1 MESVPASESTPDESV
16 NEPETETPKTLIQ
29 ALEAARNKLLDRSLR
44 NKLIHTNVASTKA
57 RQIRIIDEL
66 SDEIF
71 KILRA
76 GKTMTFVAGSASRS
90 GGDDT
95 DQQEDELYVPPTDD
109 EVVDGIAARHRDQKL
124 QTRLTPEGLQRK
136 LLGLFYE
143 GQTIEEEQGVNV
155 LFLALGFLRWQEAK
169 KSEVDRF
176 APLVL
181 LPVELIREGA
191 RDRFKLRLRPDDL
204 YTNVSLQAWLKE
216 QFNIALPDVSDTEE
230 FSASEYHRQVAQA
243 IGSRQG
249 WEVVKDEI
257 CLGFFSFSK
266 FLLWRD
272 LDPTNWPSAKSLLD
286 HPLLRDILLR
296 HLEET
301 EPQDSPLVD
310 EDQVLDD
317 VFKPADLTHITDAD
331 SSQAIA
337 IQEALAERNLVIQG
351 PPGTG
356 KSQTI
361 TNLIAGAVKRGK
373 SVLFIAEKMAALDVV
388 HSRLVKAKL
397 RPICL
402 ELHSRKASKVQFLE
416 QLRTAMTAPPP
427 PAWSPNIFREVEES
441 QQVLRDH
448 TNKLHK
454 SGPNGFAPFEL
465 IGHIALLKALAT
477 PTPDFEVPAAQAWS
491 RDELNAQADQ
501 ADALASRLL
510 TAGIPLQHPWRGC
523 GIRTPDLLEQD
534 RLRPTVQSL
543 ATAALLLVAEEQQAR
558 TILNRDAPLT
568 IGEFDDAER
577 ALNHMA
583 KTPPDCD
590 DLLVSDRVSESVT
603 ELESIVD
610 LGERLAN
617 LNERFGAHRALY
629 DYLCCDDDRE
639 TLRLAWACL
648 SHRPSGCDDLLIAD
662 PLLQDPALG
671 SCIECGETF
680 YAETAA
686 LRASVIEAAFDQ
698 DWLTVRRTIAAHGR
712 SWLRWF
718 SSEYRSALREL
729 SSVCQGP
736 LSKSVDEKLSV
747 LDRLIRRRQLNEELE
762 ALQPAIAFFGARW
775 RGPETDWAYLR
786 SLNAW
791 AKAAA
796 VFEPEI
802 HLRSSRAFELADAS
816 PNFAQTPAEQAELLS
831 GVAEIVRIEREL
843 CDRSEQIALL
853 GEHWQSKET
862 DWSKIRS
869 ALEWV
874 RTAKSF
880 EPLLNLRRSEVIV
893 HRASAAAHSESLHA
907 GTAETLVAL
916 DALTNAVKLNLDE
929 TSLGGGLNQHTSA
942 DVYDISSRWL
952 REFERITEWPPVRQ
966 ELARIAGEVSVDLS
980 DRILDGRVSAAH
992 LKNTLL
998 LSAYEAIWQRLRAA
1012 EPHVENAAGDDLHR
1026 QVVRFRSADEGRI
1039 KIASDEVS
1047 RAHVDRCPTGS
1058 AGAVGIIK
1066 DETKKS
1072 RRLKPVRKLM
1082 DEAGEAVQ
1090 RFKPVFLMSPLS
1102 VAQFL
1107 APGRL
1112 EFDLCVIDEASQVR
1126 PEDALGAIARCKQ
1139 LVVVGDE
1146 KQLPPTSFFSRM
1158 INDLDEPD
1166 EDREEITDQ
1175 GTRAAAVKDVESILN
1190 LCSRFPERMLRW
1202 HYRSEHPSLIAT
1214 SNRNFYRNELL
1225 LPPSVISGAGDGN
1238 EGLVFHKVA
1247 EGGYERGRTARNEI
1261 EAEALALAV
1270 AEHAEKH
1277 PDQSLGIGT
1286 FSVAQR
1292 DAIRDRLDIAASKN
1306 PDLDNFLRRGVRE
1319 EKVFVKNLENIQGD
1333 ERDVILISV
1342 GYGRDKD
1349 GRLTQQFGPVGRDG
1363 GERRLNVLITRARKR
1378 CEVFSSIVAEDIKMA
1393 GAPKPGVA
1401 ALREFLKLAR
1411 DGFADV
1417 PEETGKGFDS
1427 DFEES
1432 VAIAVEAMGYQV
1444 HPQVGM
1450 AGFFVDLG
1458 VVHPQHSNKY
1468 VLGIECDGAA
1478 YHSSRF
1484 ARDRDRLRQHI
1495 LEKRGWQMHRIWS
1508 TDWFYRQERELA
1520 KLRDALEKVVAGQRL
1535 PDAEQTFASAIEIPG
1550 AVQTALE
1557 LEDAIPP
1564 SISRGLP
1571 PYRLYSQL
1579 APERFSM
1586 QPHQLSAA
1594 RLGELVVAI
1603 VEIEQPIHQEEVAR
1617 RLATSFGLQRAGGR
1631 IQQVALQGLRY
1642 AERKGQLKQRKSFW
1656 GTASSGATIARD
1668 RSSLPSASTARKP
1681 ELICSTEIA
1690 EAIVRVLRESL
1701 ALTSDELIVETARA
1715 FGFAR
1720 TGGDVAT
1727 SIRKALKSEMDGRI
1741 KVDHLG
1747 RIALA

>member
-1 MESVPASESTPDESV
+1 MDRVSAGELTSVESAQ
-16 NEPETETPKTLIQ
+16 EPELEAPKTLVQ

-44 NKLIHTNVASTKA
+44 NKLIHTNVASSKA

-76 GKTMTFVAGSASRS
+76 GKPMTFVAGSASRS
-90 GGDDT
+90 GDEREQEEDDV
-95 DQQEDELYVPPTDD
+95 YVPPSDD
-109 EVVDGIAARHRDQKL
+109 EIVDGVAARHRDQKL

-136 LLGLFYE
+136 LLSLFYE

-181 LPVELIREGA
+181 LPVELIRDGA

-216 QFNIALPDVSDTEE
+216 QFNIALPDVVDADE
-230 FSASEYHRQVAQA
+230 FSVREYHRQVAQA

-249 WEVVKDEI
+249 WEVVEDEI

-286 HPLLRDILLR
+286 HPLLRGILLR

-301 EPQDSPLVD
+301 EPQDSPLVE

-337 IQEALAERNLVIQG
+337 IQEALAGRNLVIQG

-397 RPICL
+397 QPICL

-416 QLRTAMTAPPP
+416 QLRTAMAAPPP
-427 PAWSPNIFREVEES
+427 PAWSPNIFRELEES
-441 QQVLRDH
+441 QRLLRDH
-448 TNKLHK
+448 TNKLHQP
-454 SGPNGFAPFEL
+454 GPNGFTAFEL
-465 IGHIALLKALAT
+465 IGHIARLKALGT
-477 PTPDFEVPAAQAWS
+477 PTPDFELSTAQAWS
-491 RDELNAQADQ
+491 RDDLNAQAEQ
-501 ADALASRLL
+501 AEALASRLL

-523 GIRTPDLLEQD
+523 GISTPDLLEQD
-534 RLRPTVQSL
+534 RLRPTVQCL
-543 ATAALLLVAEEQQAR
+543 ATAASVLLAEEQQAR
-558 TILNRDAPLT
+558 TFLDHDGPFT
-568 IGEFDDAER
+568 IGEFDEAER
-577 ALNHMA
+577 ALDHLA
-583 KTPPDCD
+583 KTPADSN
-590 DLLVSDRVSESVT
+590 DLLVSDPVSESVT
-603 ELESIVD
+603 ELESLVD
-610 LGERLAN
+610 LGEQVAKLI
-617 LNERFGAHRALY
+617 ERFGAYRELYNAL
-629 DYLCCDDDRE
+629 CTDDRE

-648 SHRPSGCDDLLIAD
+648 SNRPSGSDDLLVAD
-662 PLLQDPALG
+662 ALVRDAELG
-671 SCIECGETF
+671 SCIECGEAF
-680 YAETAA
+680 YTETAG
-686 LRASVIEAAFDQ
+686 LRAIVIDAALDQ
-698 DWLTVRRTIAAHGR
+698 DWLDIRRTIAAHGR

-718 SSEYRSALREL
+718 SSEFRNALREL
-729 SSVCQGP
+729 SSVWQGP
-736 LSKSVDEKLSV
+736 LPKLIDEKLSV
-747 LDRLIRRRQLNEELE
+747 LDKLIRRRQLKEELE
-762 ALQPAIAFFGARW
+762 VLQPAIAFFGARW
-775 RGPETDWAYLR
+775 RGSDTDWAYLR
-786 SLNAW
+786 SLITW
-791 AKAAA
+791 ANTAAA
-796 VFEPEI
+796 FEPEI
-802 HLRSSRAFELADAS
+802 CFRSSQAFELVDAS
-816 PNFAQTPAEQAELLS
+816 PAFPQSQADQEELLS
-831 GVAEIVRIEREL
+831 GLAEIVRIEREVGE
-843 CDRSEQIALL
+843 RSEQIALL
-853 GEHWQSKET
+853 GEHWHSKET
-862 DWSKIRS
+862 DWGKIRS
-869 ALEWV
+869 ALAWV
-874 RTAKSF
+874 RTAQSF
-880 EPLLNLRRSEVIV
+880 EPLLNLRRSKVIA
-893 HRASAAAHSESLHA
+893 HSASAAARSESLKES
-907 GTAETLVAL
+907 TVETRRAF

-929 TSLGGGLNQHTSA
+929 TPLNRGLDQHTSA

-952 REFERITEWPPVRQ
+952 REFERITEWPPIRD
-966 ELARIAGEVSVDLS
+966 ELARIATEVSVELS
-980 DRILDGRVSAAH
+980 DRVLDGRVTAIH
-992 LKNTLL
+992 LKNILL
-998 LSAYEAIWQRLRAA
+998 LSAYEAIWQRLRAT
-1012 EPHVENAAGDDLHR
+1012 EPHIEKAAGDDLHR
-1026 QVVRFRSADEGRI
+1026 QVVRFRSADKGRI
-1039 KIASDEVS
+1039 KVASDEVS
-1047 RAHVDRCPTGS
+1047 RAHVDKCPTGS

-1112 EFDLCVIDEASQVR
+1112 QFDLCVIDEASQVR
-1126 PEDALGAIARCKQ
+1126 PEDALGAIARCNQ
-1139 LVVVGDE
+1139 LVVVGDD

-1158 INDLDEPD
+1158 INDLDESD
-1166 EDREEITDQ
+1166 DDREELTDQ

-1261 EAEALALAV
+1261 EAEALAIAV
-1270 AEHAEKH
+1270 AEHAKKH

-1292 DAIRDRLDIAASKN
+1292 DAIRDRLDISAAKN
-1306 PDLDNFLRRGVRE
+1306 PELDNFLRRGVRD

-1342 GYGRDKD
+1342 GYGRDKE

-1378 CEVFSSIVAEDIKMA
+1378 CEVFSSIVAEDIKID

-1411 DGFADV
+1411 DGFADL

-1484 ARDRDRLRQHI
+1484 ARDRDRLRQQI
-1495 LEKRGWQMHRIWS
+1495 LESRGWQMHRIWS

-1520 KLRDALEKVVAGQRL
+1520 KVRDALAKAVAGERL
-1535 PDAEQTFASAIEIPG
+1535 PNADQTFAPDIEIPS
-1550 AVQTALE
+1550 AVQTVFE
-1557 LEDAIPP
+1557 LEAVEVPA
-1564 SISRGLP
+1564 ISRGLP
-1571 PYRLYSQL
+1571 PYQLYSQM
-1579 APERFSM
+1579 APERGSL

-1594 RLGELVVAI
+1594 RLGELVAAI
-1603 VEIEQPIHQEEVAR
+1603 VEVEQPIHHEEVAR
-1617 RLATSFGLQRAGGR
+1617 RLATSFNLQRAGGR
-1631 IQQVALQGLRY
+1631 IQEAALQGLRF
-1642 AERKGQLKQRKSFW
+1642 AERKGQLKQRQGFW
-1656 GTASSGATIARD
+1656 RTAAGVKTLARD

-1681 ELICSTEIA
+1681 ELICPTEIA
-1690 EAIVRVLRESL
+1690 EAIVGVLRESL
-1701 ALTSDELIVETARA
+1701 ALTPDELIIETARA
-1715 FGFAR
+1715 LGFAR
-1720 TGGDVAT
+1720 TGGDVAAAIGKT
-1727 SIRKALKSEMDGRI
+1727 LKSEMDARI
-1741 KVDHLG
+1741 RVDHLG
-1747 RIALA
+1747 RIGLA

>member
-1 MESVPASESTPDESV
+1 MESVPAGESMPVESAK
-16 NEPETETPKTLIQ
+16 EPEAEAPKTLIQ

-44 NKLIHTNVASTKA
+44 NKLIHTNVSSSKA

-76 GKTMTFVAGSASRS
+76 GKAMTFAAGAPSRS
-90 GGDDT
+90 GGDDS
-95 DQQEDELYVPPTDD
+95 DEQEDDVYIPPNED
-109 EVVDGIAARHRDQKL
+109 EVVNGIAARHRDQKL

-136 LLGLFYE
+136 LLSLFYE

-169 KSEVDRF
+169 KSDVDRF

-181 LPVELIREGA
+181 LPVELMRDGA

-216 QFNIALPDVSDTEE
+216 QFNIALPDVADTDE
-230 FSASEYHRQVAQA
+230 FSVSQYFRQVQEA

-249 WEVVKDEI
+249 WQVAEDEI
-257 CLGFFSFSK
+257 LLGFFSFSK

-272 LDPTNWPSAKSLLD
+272 LDPTNWPTAKSLLD
-286 HPLLRDILLR
+286 HPLLREILLR

-301 EPQDSPLVD
+301 EPEDSPLIS
-310 EDQVLDD
+310 EEQVLDD

-337 IQEALAERNLVIQG
+337 IQEALAGRNLVIQG

-397 RPICL
+397 QPICL

-427 PAWSPNIFREVEES
+427 PNWSPNVFRDLEES
-441 QQVLRDH
+441 QRALRDH

-454 SGPNGFAPFEL
+454 VGQNGFTAFEL
-465 IGHIALLKALAT
+465 IGHIARLKALGT
-477 PTPDFEVPAAQAWS
+477 PTPDLELPVAQAWS
-491 RDELNAQADQ
+491 PDDLAVEADH
-501 ADALASRLL
+501 ADALAARLL
-510 TAGIPLQHPWRGC
+510 TAGVPLQHPWRGC
-523 GIRTPDLLEQD
+523 GIPTPDLLEQD
-534 RLRPTVQSL
+534 RLRPIVSSF
-543 ATAALLLVAEEQQAR
+543 ATAASLLVAEEQQAR
-558 TILNRDAPLT
+558 TVLGQEETLT
-568 IGEFDDAER
+568 LGEFDRAEE
-577 ALNHMA
+577 ALKLVGSA
-583 KTPPDCD
+583 PTECD
-590 DLLVSDRVSESVT
+590 DLLVSDAIANSHAEVEST
-603 ELESIVD
+603 LN
-610 LGERLAN
+610 LGERLTA
-617 LNERFGAHRALY
+617 LTDSFGGYRPLY
-629 DYLCCDDDRE
+629 DHLRSEQDGNK
-639 TLRLAWACL
+639 LRLAW
-648 SHRPSGCDDLLIAD
+648 SHVANRPIDADDLLTAD
-662 PLLQDPALG
+662 ALVHDASLS
-671 SCIECGETF
+671 SCIDCGEKF
-680 YAETAA
+680 YAETTE
-686 LRASVIEAAFDQ
+686 LRAFVIDAAFRQ
-698 DWLTVRRTIAAHGR
+698 DWLPVRRTIAAHGR
-712 SWLRWF
+712 SWLRLF
-718 SSEYRSALREL
+718 SSEYRNAVSELR
-729 SSVCQGP
+729 SVWQGP
-736 LSKSVDEKLSV
+736 LPKSLDEKLGV
-747 LDRLIRRRQLNEELE
+747 LDRLIQRRQLAEELE
-762 ALQPAIAFFGARW
+762 QLQGATEFFGPLW
-775 RGPETDWAYLR
+775 SGSETDWAHLR
-786 SLNAW
+786 SIVAW

-796 VFEPEI
+796 AFEPQVQ
-802 HLRSSRAFELADAS
+802 LRTHQAFALADSS
-816 PNFAQTPAEQAELLS
+816 PAFPQGETEQEELLS
-831 GVAEIVRIEREL
+831 SLADILHIEQEL
-843 CDRSEQIALL
+843 LERSEFISLL
-853 GEHWQSKET
+853 GDHWRSLET
-862 DWSKIRS
+862 DWSKLRQ
-869 ALEWV
+869 ALAWIGK
-874 RTAKSF
+874 AKSF
-880 EPLLNLRRSEVIV
+880 EPLLHLRRSEVIAE
-893 HRASAAAHSESLHA
+893 RASAATRSESLHA
-907 GTAETLVAL
+907 SAAETRAAFEVLKNV
-916 DALTNAVKLNLDE
+916 VKLNADE
-929 TSLGGGLNQHTSA
+929 TSLNGGLDQHTSA
-942 DVYDISSRWL
+942 DLYDASSRWL
-952 REFERITEWPPVRQ
+952 REFDRITEWPPIRDELVR
-966 ELARIAGEVSVDLS
+966 LAAEVSVDLS
-980 DRILDGRVSAAH
+980 DRILDGRVTASH

-998 LSAYEAIWQRLRAA
+998 LSAYEAMWQKLRGA
-1012 EPHVENAAGDDLHR
+1012 EPDLETTSGDDLQRH
-1026 QVVRFRSADEGRI
+1026 VARFRSADVGRI

-1047 RAHVDRCPTGS
+1047 RAHVDKCPTGS

-1139 LVVVGDE
+1139 LVVVGDD

-1158 INDLDEPD
+1158 INDLDEVD
-1166 EDREEITDQ
+1166 EDGEGATDQ

-1247 EGGYERGRTARNEI
+1247 EGGYERGRTARNEL
-1261 EAEALALAV
+1261 EAEALAVAV
-1270 AEHAEKH
+1270 AEHAARH

-1292 DAIRDRLDIAASKN
+1292 DAIRDRLDIAAAKN
-1306 PDLDNFLRRGVRE
+1306 PELDAFLRRGVRD

-1378 CEVFSSIVAEDIKMA
+1378 CEVFSSITAEDIKVD

-1411 DGFADV
+1411 DGFADL

-1468 VLGIECDGAA
+1468 LLGIECDGAA

-1484 ARDRDRLRQHI
+1484 ARDRDRLRQQI
-1495 LEKRGWQMHRIWS
+1495 LESRGWQMHRIWS

-1520 KLRDALEKVVAGQRL
+1520 KLRDALEKALAGKRL
-1535 PDAEQTFASAIEIPG
+1535 PNAEQTFAADIQVP
-1550 AVQTALE
+1550 AVQTVFE
-1557 LEDAIPP
+1557 LEDAVPP
-1564 SISRGLP
+1564 AISGGLP
-1571 PYRLYSQL
+1571 PYRLYSEP
-1579 APERFSM
+1579 APERTSM

-1603 VEIEQPIHQEEVAR
+1603 VQVEQPIHQDEVGR
-1617 RLATSFGLQRAGGR
+1617 RLATSFRLQRAGGR
-1631 IQQVALQGLRY
+1631 IQEAALQGLRY
-1642 AERKGQLKQRKSFW
+1642 AERKGLLKQRQGFW
-1656 GTASSGATIARD
+1656 RTAANSGTIARD
-1668 RSSLPSASTARKP
+1668 RSPLPATSTARKP
-1681 ELICSTEIA
+1681 ELICPTEIA
-1690 EAIVRVLRESL
+1690 EAITGVLKESL
-1701 ALTSDELIVETARA
+1701 ALTPDELIVETARA

-1720 TGGDVAT
+1720 TGGDVAAA
-1727 SIRKALKSEMDGRI
+1727 IRNALKTEMEGRT

-1747 RIALA
+1747 RITLA